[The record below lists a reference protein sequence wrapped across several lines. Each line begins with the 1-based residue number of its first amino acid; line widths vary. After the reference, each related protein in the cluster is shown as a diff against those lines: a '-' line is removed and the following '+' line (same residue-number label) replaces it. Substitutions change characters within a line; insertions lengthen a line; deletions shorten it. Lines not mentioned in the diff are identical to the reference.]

1 MRSFWFEPNW
11 LLGRAPWTGLQ
22 ALHRCPDTGT
32 AYCNGFD
39 PCGIGPNSW
48 RVAVDRAEKA
58 EVVSSLQQAFAGSGA
73 VVVAH
78 YAGLSV
84 SDFEKLRVQMKQA
97 GGQVKVA
104 KNRLAKLALKDTE
117 TADISDLLTGPTVL
131 AYSEDPI
138 TAPRIAKKFADT
150 NSKFVILGG
159 AMGLT
164 GLDAD
169 GVKALADLPSLDELR
184 AKLAGLLTQP
194 AAQLARLAKE
204 PGASVARV
212 ISAYSEKGAA

>member
-1 MRSFWFEPNW
+1 
-11 LLGRAPWTGLQ
+11 
-22 ALHRCPDTGT
+22 
-32 AYCNGFD
+32 
-39 PCGIGPNSW
+39 
-48 RVAVDRAEKA
+48 VDRAEKA

-169 GVKALADLPSLDELR
+169 GVCLRWTNCAQSSPVCLRSLRPSLHVWPRNR
-184 AKLAGLLTQP
+184 AHLSLALSPLIRKRALHK
-194 AAQLARLAKE
+194 AARPSTVQTETK
-204 PGASVARV
+204 
-212 ISAYSEKGAA
+212 

>member
-1 MRSFWFEPNW
+1 M
-11 LLGRAPWTGLQ
+11 
-22 ALHRCPDTGT
+22 
-32 AYCNGFD
+32 
-39 PCGIGPNSW
+39 
-48 RVAVDRAEKA
+48 DRAEKA
-58 EVVSSLQQAFAGSGA
+58 EVVSSLQQAFAGAGA

-104 KNRLAKLALKDTE
+104 KNRLAKLALKETE
-117 TADISDLLTGPTVL
+117 IADFSGLLTGPTVL

-138 TAPRIAKKFADT
+138 TAPRIAKKFADS
-150 NSKFVILGG
+150 NNKFVILGG
-159 AMGLT
+159 AMGAT
-164 GLDAD
+164 ELDAD

-194 AAQLARLAKE
+194 AAQIARLVKE
-204 PGASVARV
+204 PSASVARV

>member
-1 MRSFWFEPNW
+1 M
-11 LLGRAPWTGLQ
+11 
-22 ALHRCPDTGT
+22 
-32 AYCNGFD
+32 
-39 PCGIGPNSW
+39 
-48 RVAVDRAEKA
+48 DRAEKA

-78 YAGLSV
+78 YTGLSV

-117 TADISDLLTGPTVL
+117 TADISDILTGPTVL

-138 TAPRIAKKFADT
+138 TAPKVAKKFADS

-159 AMGLT
+159 AMGST
-164 GLDAD
+164 ALDAD

-184 AKLAGLLTQP
+184 AKLAGLLVQP
-194 AAQLARLAKE
+194 ATNIARLAKE

-212 ISAYSEKGAA
+212 ISAYSDKGAAA

>member
-1 MRSFWFEPNW
+1 M
-11 LLGRAPWTGLQ
+11 
-22 ALHRCPDTGT
+22 
-32 AYCNGFD
+32 
-39 PCGIGPNSW
+39 
-48 RVAVDRAEKA
+48 DRAEKA

-104 KNRLAKLALKDTE
+104 KNRLAKLALKETE
-117 TADISDLLTGPTVL
+117 IADFSGLLTGPTVL

-138 TAPRIAKKFADT
+138 TAPRIAKKFADS
-150 NSKFVILGG
+150 NNKFVILGG
-159 AMGLT
+159 AMGAT
-164 GLDAD
+164 ELDAD

-194 AAQLARLAKE
+194 AAQIARLVKE
-204 PGASVARV
+204 PSASVARV